1 MAIEFKK
8 QTFYPSIS
16 KQGIFFD
23 DNDESDAI
31 WENLSGID
39 DNAIDRYKF
48 SLGSWVEFRRK
59 TKKIFIS
66 PLSVVDNKTFP
77 CLRETLTSK
86 IFDEIPEDV
95 FVVYRLLMVVIS

>member
-23 DNDESDAI
+23 DNNENDSI

-39 DNAIDRYKF
+39 NNAIDRYKF
-48 SLGSWVEFRRK
+48 SLGSWVEY
-59 TKKIFIS
+59 
-66 PLSVVDNKTFP
+66 L
-77 CLRETLTSK
+77 
-86 IFDEIPEDV
+86 
-95 FVVYRLLMVVIS
+95 